1 MMRLPADDCRRDY
14 WWRREFEKTS
24 EGRSASG
31 RAITE
36 KGDRMHVAKCLMTV
50 ERVELHK
57 LHEVVRFECEYD
69 ANNPG
74 DRAFASGTPV
84 GHFLVELTNS
94 ELASQFKPGDR
105 YYLELSRQVE
115 PEPMT
120 VSAPASIDVSM
131 NPYNDAK
138 WVPCVSIGQLLQ
150 PAHRPTVRDGR
161 WRRRQ
166 AGVVSFSAAW
176 RRRGRPEW
184 YHPGGELAA
193 IALDGR
199 GGLVS
204 NG

>member
-1 MMRLPADDCRRDY
+1 
-14 WWRREFEKTS
+14 
-24 EGRSASG
+24 
-31 RAITE
+31 
-36 KGDRMHVAKCLMTV
+36 MHVAKCLMTV

-150 PAHRPTVRDGR
+150 PGFVDIANRAAALHADGKAPDFLVVFKGAR
-161 WRRRQ
+161 ASQAYRRSGDTWR
-166 AGVVSFSAAW
+166 AAAFA
-176 RRRGRPEW
+176 EW
-184 YHPGGELAA
+184 KDGGEKAA
-193 IALDGR
+193 
-199 GGLVS
+199 S
-204 NG
+204 